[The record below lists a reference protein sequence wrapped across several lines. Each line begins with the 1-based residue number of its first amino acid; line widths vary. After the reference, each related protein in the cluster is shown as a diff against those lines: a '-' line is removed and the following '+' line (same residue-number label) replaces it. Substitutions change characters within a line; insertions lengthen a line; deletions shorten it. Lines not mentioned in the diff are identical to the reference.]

1 MNKTTTPKKKRTNA
15 IGQPCLWVLDD
26 GRAFF
31 FPSMRAAAIELCCH
45 YFSVYKAFTTGYR
58 CRGGRVILDDGRP
71 SMTHIPADIVNA
83 LPAGPDPHNYRP
95 RFGTGKAPSKP
106 RRRRPA
112 SRKAEAKKVTATE
125 VRKVSATEAT
135 RNIWAERDAYLEQ
148 RRKMQAESQK
158 DNPDYIE
165 GPIASLPRI
174 STKQANS
181 DWQHYLNDKPTPEE
195 QERIERMARVKRLPH
210 TEGYY
215 MAGCIPVICPCCGR
229 MISGPWPQR
238 HVFAEIRAALEEG
251 REYAIY
257 PGGIVRVTKEPT
269 GFTQKWDKRNV
280 GN

>member
-1 MNKTTTPKKKRTNA
+1 MNKTTTTPKKKRTNA

-71 SMTHIPADIVNA
+71 SMRHIPADIVNA

-106 RRRRPA
+106 RRRRSA
-112 SRKAEAKKVTATE
+112 ARKAEASKVTATE
-125 VRKVSATEAT
+125 ARKVSATEAT

-181 DWQHYLNDKPTPEE
+181 DWQHYLNDKPSPEE
-195 QERIERMARVKRLPH
+195 QERIERMARVRSLPH
-210 TEGYY
+210 TVGHYSP
-215 MAGCIPVICPCCGR
+215 GFTPVICPVCGQFVR
-229 MISGPWPQR
+229 GVRPER
-238 HVFAEIRAALEEG
+238 HIFDELAKAVQEG
-251 REYAIY
+251 REFAEY
-257 PGGIVRVTKEPT
+257 PGGTLRVTKEAT
-269 GFTQKWDKRNV
+269 GFMQKITKTII
-280 GN
+280 